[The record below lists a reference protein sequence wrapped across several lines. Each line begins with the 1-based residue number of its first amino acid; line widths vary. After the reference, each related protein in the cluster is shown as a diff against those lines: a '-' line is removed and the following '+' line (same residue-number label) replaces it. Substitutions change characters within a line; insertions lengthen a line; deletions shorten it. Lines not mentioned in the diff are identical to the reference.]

1 MCARAPLADAGRQ
14 AIIAAMRRDDWTADE
29 ILTPGEMAAAE
40 RRLIEAGEVE
50 GYALMRRAGE
60 AVAAEITSRYVAVA
74 GYDVLCGPGNNGGD
88 GYVVARL
95 LSEAGLHVAT
105 YASGPPRAG
114 TDAERAHADCGLA
127 ARPLE
132 AFAPGDGRVVVD
144 ALFGGGFRGQLDGA
158 AREAAR
164 RCNASAAVV
173 VAIDMPSG
181 LDGSTGAGDP
191 VLNADLTVT
200 FFRPRIGHVLYPGRA
215 LCGQLV
221 VADIGIPDAAIK
233 PPGRARV
240 AVANRPGLWRRFL
253 VPPAVDAHKYSRG
266 HCVTFSGGPSAT
278 GAARLAAQG
287 AARIGA
293 GAVTVIAPGSA
304 LQANAAH
311 LTSIMIARADDA
323 ADLGNFL
330 DRRRVAAAV
339 IGPGFGVGER
349 LRDFVKLLA
358 GREDVAGEGATMRLV
373 IDADAITSFAE
384 EPNALFAA
392 LSARDADGPGAVL
405 TPHEGEFGRL
415 FPDLAEE
422 PSKLERARRAADRSG
437 AVVVYKG
444 PDTVIAAPGGRAA
457 INLNGTSL
465 LATAGSGDVLAGMIG
480 GLLAQRWPAFE
491 AACAAVWLHAEA
503 ARSFGPGLMA
513 EDLPG
518 MLPAVL
524 RSLLDGE
531 VVAR

>member
-1 MCARAPLADAGRQ
+1 MCASAPLADARRRD
-14 AIIAAMRRDDWTADE
+14 IIAVMRRDDWTADE
-29 ILTPGEMAAAE
+29 ILTPAEMAATE

-60 AVAAEITSRYVAVA
+60 AVAAEITSRYVAAA

-95 LSEAGLHVAT
+95 LSEAGLQVAT

-132 AFAPGDGRVVVD
+132 MFAPGDGRVVVD

-164 RCNASAAVV
+164 RCNASAAIV

-181 LDGSTGAGDP
+181 LDGATGVGDP
-191 VLNADLTVT
+191 VLKADLTVT

-221 VADIGIPDAAIK
+221 VADIGIPDAAIE
-233 PPGRARV
+233 PLGRAGI

-323 ADLGNFL
+323 SDLAAFL

-358 GREDVAGEGATMRLV
+358 GREDVAGKGATMRLV
-373 IDADAITSFAE
+373 IDADAITSFADAPE
-384 EPNALFAA
+384 ALFAA
-392 LSARDADGPGAVL
+392 AVSRPCRRALQARACAAGRRPFGSGRRVQGAG
-405 TPHEGEFGRL
+405 HGDRG
-415 FPDLAEE
+415 
-422 PSKLERARRAADRSG
+422 ARRACRHQPERYQPACDRRIGRRACRHDRRSAGTALAGVRGRMRCRLDPRRGGAQLRAGPHGGGSSG
-437 AVVVYKG
+437 HAAGRPARAVRARPLNSRAPG
-444 PDTVIAAPGGRAA
+444 ARWRPAAP
-457 INLNGTSL
+457 
-465 LATAGSGDVLAGMIG
+465 
-480 GLLAQRWPAFE
+480 
-491 AACAAVWLHAEA
+491 
-503 ARSFGPGLMA
+503 
-513 EDLPG
+513 
-518 MLPAVL
+518 
-524 RSLLDGE
+524 
-531 VVAR
+531 